1 MYKSKYHKYKSQY
14 LDLKQVT
21 MEQMGGTIGRTA
33 DNRTE
38 NLDIAEFLNNLNLDI
53 TQVTPVPVTINKI
66 SCTSVTISKT
76 VKQVVRNEKQIPNE
90 TLQEIHFEDLGGSSN
105 SPNIQNMEL
114 GEEAFGRFTAL
125 TKITLPNDVNK
136 IGSAAFHGCT
146 SLTTITIPSR
156 VKRLETALFLG
167 CTSLTTIT
175 IPPSVTFIS
184 DRVFVDCTSLT
195 TITIPDGVKR
205 LEYSLFRDCTSL
217 TTITI
222 PDSVTFIGHTFCE
235 GCTLLTTINIPDNV
249 SEIDN
254 SAFKDCT
261 SLVTITIPEGLT
273 KLADWLFQGCTS
285 LTTIPIPVSVTEIR
299 VGVFD
304 DCTSLTTITIPDG
317 VKKLEYALFRGCTS
331 LTTITI
337 PPSVTYIGPY
347 LFEGCT
353 SLTTITIPPS
363 VKVID
368 NRSDCGIF
376 ERCTSLTE
384 VTIYDNNIEML
395 VGKHP
400 IFNECKIQCVS
411 FHYTHTEEGDTL
423 DSLIP
428 FLSLPGLDGHVNK
441 IRLIKNNDTTKIC
454 ILEYDTTQTNNIK
467 FSCNNS
473 NTYGE
478 ILPAQMLN
486 PFGMTHLAPEVMSF
500 FDECIYIK
508 EVLKKDREFSIGIKK
523 LFQRLAVSRNTHP
536 SGCQKITSR

>member
-1 MYKSKYHKYKSQY
+1 
-14 LDLKQVT
+14 
-21 MEQMGGTIGRTA
+21 MEQMGGTLGRTA

-76 VKQVVRNEKQIPNE
+76 VKQVVRNGKQIPNE

-136 IGSAAFHGCT
+136 IGSAAFNGCT

-156 VKRLETALFLG
+156 VKRLETALFFG

-184 DRVFVDCTSLT
+184 DSVFMECTSLT

-205 LEYSLFRDCTSL
+205 LEYSLFRYCTSL

-261 SLVTITIPEGLT
+261 SLITITIPKGLK
-273 KLADWLFQGCTS
+273 KLEHWLFQGCTS
-285 LTTIPIPVSVTEIR
+285 LTTITIPYSVTEIR

-317 VKKLEYALFRGCTS
+317 VKRLEYALFRGCTS

-363 VKVID
+363 VEDIN

-384 VTIYDNNIEML
+384 VTIYDNNINTL
-395 VGKHP
+395 VEKNL
-400 IFNECKIQCVS
+400 FNQCQIQCVS
-411 FHYTHTEEGDTL
+411 FHYTHTKEGDTL

-428 FLSLPGLDGHVNK
+428 FLLLLAGLDGHVNK
-441 IRLIKNNDTTKIC
+441 IRLIKNNDTTQMC

-478 ILPAQMLN
+478 ILPEQILK
-486 PFGMTHLAPEVMSF
+486 PVGMKHLATDVMSF
-500 FDECIYIK
+500 SDECIYIK
-508 EVLKKDREFSIGIKK
+508 TVLNKNRTFSSGIKK